1 MVSKTADLLTEWVF
15 EGDLVSK
22 MPNLLTEWV
31 FEGDLV
37 SKTPHLLTDWGLESN
52 LVSKMA
58 DLLTEKGAERGRCY
72 PHSVA
77 TIIGIRR
84 GYPHSDAISKSR
96 AGVSAGLGGFVGFRQ
111 LPSRHDECDGLAK
124 IDWASGSE
132 RPTGVT
138 AGNLRSRRPDSWP
151 APEAHAPLA
160 RNRERGAEELPHA
173 RASQD
178 EAVRGQSSTYIH
190 KKIAGRGRR

>member
-1 MVSKTADLLTEWVF
+1 MVSKSAVLLTEWVF

-22 MPNLLTEWV
+22 MPHLLTEWV
-31 FEGDLV
+31 FEGD
-37 SKTPHLLTDWGLESN
+37 

-77 TIIGIRR
+77 TIIGVRR
-84 GYPHSDAISKSR
+84 GYHHSYAISKSR

-111 LPSRHDECDGLAK
+111 LPRWPGECDRFAN
-124 IDWASGSE
+124 IAWPSGNE

-138 AGNLRSRRPDSWP
+138 AKNLRSRRPSFWP

-160 RNRERGAEELPHA
+160 RNRERGAKGMPHA
-173 RASQD
+173 KASQ
-178 EAVRGQSSTYIH
+178 AKQGWGRGSTYLSENRRSRPAMTRRMSDH
-190 KKIAGRGRR
+190 GRT